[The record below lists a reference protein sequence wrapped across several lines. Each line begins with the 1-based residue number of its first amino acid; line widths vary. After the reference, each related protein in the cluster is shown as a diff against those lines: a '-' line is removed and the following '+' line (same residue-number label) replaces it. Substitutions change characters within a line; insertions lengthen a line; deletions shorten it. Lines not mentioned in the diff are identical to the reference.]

1 MPLQPQFAKPPRI
14 ILFAP
19 IPPAESWRS
28 LHHCLPIIISA
39 RFLHGVGYESL
50 YNSSIMS
57 NYNYQK
63 PQNLATLSTVA
74 YECLGD
80 AWQPTFGFLFPEN
93 DDLAPVKSLVADE
106 DAEISL
112 KNIHILSDKD
122 DNTLGVTAAL
132 PLADVQPMRQ
142 KMLFKLI
149 GMAEDK
155 AAFMEKMNGYAD
167 RFPKFPEDDGIY
179 LSKFSVA
186 RTHRGQGLSHILMMH
201 FLEEYNQ
208 GLPYFLEVHKD
219 NAAAIAL
226 YENHKFKIISDEADK
241 EYLLMKRTP

>member
-1 MPLQPQFAKPPRI
+1 
-14 ILFAP
+14 
-19 IPPAESWRS
+19 
-28 LHHCLPIIISA
+28 
-39 RFLHGVGYESL
+39 
-50 YNSSIMS
+50 MS

-63 PQNLATLSTVA
+63 PQNLATVSTVA

-132 PLADVQPMRQ
+132 LLNDVQPMRQ

-149 GMAEDK
+149 GMVQDK
-155 AAFMEKMNGYAD
+155 AAFMQKMSGYA
-167 RFPKFPEDDGIY
+167 
-179 LSKFSVA
+179 LSEQIFSCQNA
-186 RTHRGQGLSHILMMH
+186 SRTRA
-201 FLEEYNQ
+201 FA
-208 GLPYFLEVHKD
+208 YFNDAFSRRV
-219 NAAAIAL
+219 
-226 YENHKFKIISDEADK
+226 
-241 EYLLMKRTP
+241 